1 MAGKLHAVL
10 SRRWTK
16 GRDLYDL
23 AWYLADPNWPGP
35 NLALLNAALAQTGWA
50 GPQLTADNWRIQVR
64 ERIVTLDWESA
75 RADVRPFLE
84 RERDLSLVDAE
95 TLRKLLDR
103 GREV

>member
-1 MAGKLHAVL
+1 MPVHEKHALVLH
-10 SRRWTK
+10 
-16 GRDLYDL
+16 
-23 AWYLADPNWPGP
+23 GP
-35 NLALLNAALAQTGWA
+35 VHHVWQEVYSALAQTGWA